1 MDLFDQQDGKSDNRP
16 LADRMRPR
24 TLDEYV
30 GQGHLLGAE
39 SLLRR
44 AVAEDRLFSVI
55 FWGPPGSGKTTLAR
69 IMARETKSHFISFS
83 AVLSGVKEIRGVVE
97 EATEQWRQH
106 RRKTILFV
114 DEIHRFN
121 KAQQDAF
128 LPHVESGLITLI
140 GATTENPSF
149 EVIAPLLSR
158 MRVLTLKP
166 FTEEDLALIVRSAL
180 ADRERGLGGLGLEIE
195 PEALTHIVWSAD
207 GDARSAL
214 NSLEA
219 AASLA
224 VKAGETG
231 RRITRA
237 FVEEAIQKKALQYD
251 KSGEEHYNLISAL
264 HKSLRGSDP
273 DAALYWLGRMLMAG
287 EEPLYIARR
296 LIRFA
301 SEDVGNADPRALA
314 VAIDAMQAF
323 HFLGSP
329 EGELALAQA
338 VVYLATA
345 PKSNALYAGY
355 GRVRATIEKTGTL
368 PVPLPIRNAPTKL
381 MQDRWSTA
389 RVTSMPMIL
398 PRPMSPRTT
407 FRMSSG
413 GRGTGSTGRPTG
425 GTRRSSGRGWSI
437 GDGSARR
444 MRKKTRPE
452 KRTGRFCENNRLA
465 YAISLKCRAIAGMIL
480 A

>member
-1 MDLFDQQDGKSDNRP
+1 MDLFDQPDERDNRP

-24 TLDEYV
+24 SLDEYV
-30 GQGHLLGAE
+30 GQGHLLGADG
-39 SLLRR
+39 LLRR
-44 AVAEDRLFSVI
+44 AVREDRIFSVI

-69 IMARETKSHFISFS
+69 ILAQETKSRFIGFS

-97 EATEQWRQH
+97 EAAEQWRQQ

-166 FTEEDLALIVRSAL
+166 FTEEDLTLIVRRAL
-180 ADRERGLGGLGLEIE
+180 ADRERGLGRLDLEID
-195 PEALTHIVWSAD
+195 PDALTHIVWSAD

-219 AASLA
+219 AASL
-224 VKAGETG
+224 VDGTGETG
-231 RRITRA
+231 RRITRT

-355 GRVRATIEKTGTL
+355 GRVRDAIAKTGTL

-381 MQDRWSTA
+381 MKDLEYGKGYLYAHDYAEAYVPQDY
-389 RVTSMPMIL
+389 L
-398 PRPMSPRTT
+398 PDELRRKGLR
-407 FRMSSG
+407 FY
-413 GRGTGSTGRPTG
+413 RPTERG
-425 GTRRSSGRGWSI
+425 YEKIIGERLEQWRRIRE
-437 GDGSARR
+437 ANA
-444 MRKKTRPE
+444 KKDKT
-452 KRTGRFCENNRLA
+452 
-465 YAISLKCRAIAGMIL
+465 
-480 A
+480 

>member
-1 MDLFDQQDGKSDNRP
+1 MDLFDQQDGVTDNRP
-16 LADRMRPR
+16 LAERMRPR

-39 SLLRR
+39 SLLKR
-44 AVAEDRLFSVI
+44 AVEEDRLFSVI

-69 IMARETKSHFISFS
+69 ILAQETKSHFISFS
-83 AVLSGVKEIRGVVE
+83 AVLSGVKEIRAVVE
-97 EATEQWRQH
+97 EARELWRLQ
-106 RRKTILFV
+106 RRRTVLFV

-149 EVIAPLLSR
+149 EVISPLLSR

-166 FTEEDLALIVRSAL
+166 FAAEDLSRIVVHALE
-180 ADRERGLGGLGLEIE
+180 DRERGLGRFNFAIE
-195 PEALTHIVWSAD
+195 PGALSHIIWSAD
-207 GDARSAL
+207 GDARAAL

-219 AASLA
+219 ASSLA
-224 VKAGETG
+224 DGTAAGG
-231 RRITRA
+231 RVITRA
-237 FVEEAIQKKALQYD
+237 MVEEAIQKKALRYD
-251 KSGEEHYNLISAL
+251 RDGEEHYNLISAL

-273 DAALYWLGRMLMAG
+273 DAALYWLGRMLAAG

-296 LIRFA
+296 LVRFA
-301 SEDVGNADPRALA
+301 SEDVGNADPRALS
-314 VAIDAMQAF
+314 VTVDAMQAF

-345 PKSNALYAGY
+345 SKSNAVYAGFNQ
-355 GRVRATIEKTGTL
+355 VKATIEKTGTL
-368 PVPLPIRNAPTKL
+368 PVPLHIRNAPTRL
-381 MQDRWSTA
+381 MKELDYGKGYLYAHDFAEGYVPQDY
-389 RVTSMPMIL
+389 L
-398 PRPMSPRTT
+398 PDELRGKGQ
-407 FRMSSG
+407 G
-413 GRGTGSTGRPTG
+413 GGPLFYRPTD
-425 GTRRSSGRGWSI
+425 RGYEKIISE
-437 GDGSARR
+437 R
-444 MRKKTRPE
+444 MEQWRKIRE
-452 KRTGRFCENNRLA
+452 ANG
-465 YAISLKCRAIAGMIL
+465 AGKDK

>member
-1 MDLFDQQDGKSDNRP
+1 MDLFDQDDDRNDNRP
-16 LADRMRPR
+16 LAERMRPR

-30 GQGHLLGAE
+30 GQRHLLGSE

-83 AVLSGVKEIRGVVE
+83 AVLSGVKEIRAVVE
-97 EATEQWRQH
+97 EATGQWRDQ
-106 RRKTILFV
+106 RRKTVLFV

-158 MRVLTLKP
+158 MRVLTLQP
-166 FTEEDLALIVRSAL
+166 FTEEDLARIVRSAL
-180 ADRERGLGGLGLEIE
+180 ADRERGLGELGVEIE
-195 PEALTHIVWSAD
+195 PEAVLHIVRSAD

-224 VKAGETG
+224 VRAGETV
-231 RRITRA
+231 RLITRPLA
-237 FVEEAIQKKALQYD
+237 EEAIQRKALRYD
-251 KSGEEHYNLISAL
+251 KDGEEHYNLISAL

-273 DAALYWLGRMLMAG
+273 DAALYWLGRMLTAG
-287 EEPLYIARR
+287 EEPLYLARR
-296 LIRFA
+296 LVRFA
-301 SEDVGNADPRALA
+301 SEDIGNADPRALGLA
-314 VAIDAMQAF
+314 VDALQAF

-345 PKSNALYAGY
+345 PKSNAVYAGF
-355 GRVRATIEKTGTL
+355 GRVRATIEATGTL

-381 MQDRWSTA
+381 MQSLEYGEGYRYAHDYA
-389 RVTSMPMIL
+389 DAYAPQEYL
-398 PRPMSPRTT
+398 PEEL
-407 FRMSSG
+407 
-413 GRGTGSTGRPTG
+413 RGAEHRFYRPTD
-425 GTRRSSGRGWSI
+425 RGYEKTI
-437 GDGSARR
+437 GER
-444 MRKKTRPE
+444 MEYWRK
-452 KRTGRFCENNRLA
+452 L
-465 YAISLKCRAIAGMIL
+465 RAADPGKET
-480 A
+480 

>member
-1 MDLFDQQDGKSDNRP
+1 MAGAGPAIRPYETAEGSVMDLFDQQDERDNRP

-24 TLDEYV
+24 SLDEYV
-30 GQGHLLGAE
+30 GQGHLLGADG
-39 SLLRR
+39 LLRR
-44 AVAEDRLFSVI
+44 AVREDRLFSVI

-69 IMARETKSHFISFS
+69 ILARETKSHFISFS

-97 EATEQWRQH
+97 EAAELWRQQ

-180 ADRERGLGGLGLEIE
+180 ADRERGLGGLDLEID

-219 AASLA
+219 AASL
-224 VKAGETG
+224 VDGTGETG

-355 GRVRATIEKTGTL
+355 GQVRATIEKTGTL
-368 PVPLPIRNAPTKL
+368 PVPLHIRNAPTKL
-381 MQDRWSTA
+381 MKELEYGKGYLYAHDFADAYVPQDY
-389 RVTSMPMIL
+389 L
-398 PRPMSPRTT
+398 PDELR
-407 FRMSSG
+407 G
-413 GRGTGSTGRPTG
+413 KGRQFYRPTERG
-425 GTRRSSGRGWSI
+425 YEKIIGERLEQWRRIRE
-437 GDGSARR
+437 ANA
-444 MRKKTRPE
+444 KKDKT
-452 KRTGRFCENNRLA
+452 
-465 YAISLKCRAIAGMIL
+465 
-480 A
+480 